1 MDTFPYTDR
10 SPSLDSNASDDTLH
24 DPISPSSLYDVR
36 PGLMGPKDKTSFADE
51 QDAAARHDDIT
62 ADAVREEADKAQKVW
77 IPASH
82 TSRTLALCFDGT
94 GDHFDYE
101 NSNVVNI
108 FSMLR
113 KDDTTQQLVYYQPGI
128 GTYTGTDL
136 PIISTI
142 SKTLDEMFAMNIST
156 HIKDGYSFLMENY
169 TDGDKICLF
178 GFSRGAYTARALAG
192 MLQKV
197 DLLPRSNDAQL
208 SFAYDMY
215 AKMATDADATDF
227 DDQVVLVETFK
238 RTFCREVKV
247 EFLGVWDTVNSVGL
261 IPRMLPFV
269 YMNNGV
275 QHLRHAL
282 SLDERRVRFIPSF
295 ASAFIPRR
303 MDAGERAERRF
314 EDAVNAAADA
324 HCDVREVWFAGVHAD
339 VGGGSVKNSTR
350 HALARIP
357 LRWMIRETLRC
368 STGLLYDGAMLQ
380 QVGLSLARAP
390 DGTVHLAD
398 APRRLGAHELGAHPG
413 LRVDIEEEQPAQCL
427 SWAAAVV
434 AFFTAFFGVLFGGT
448 ASTLSDTAK
457 LGGGRYVLPS
467 RMHPTHARALHEHHG
482 HDAPLVDPHAI
493 NDAHMQEQAP
503 LFEAV
508 EELADALSL
517 MHDQLSPAGG
527 WKRLLWLAMEYLPA
541 RIRVERPLHIK
552 HGADAWEWWSR
563 PQDPEDRLVWQWVT
577 VWNRCRG
584 RMLAGKVIESGLRV
598 HRSVKTRLEARGIR
612 LKHTH
617 SPGELYIPQV
627 RPALPRAKGEAWP
640 TQLTHR
646 EWNVD
651 VPLYWEWV
659 D

>member
-1 MDTFPYTDR
+1 MDTHADR

-36 PGLMGPKDKTSFADE
+36 PRLTSLKGKASFADA
-51 QDAAARHDDIT
+51 QDTPARQDNIIV
-62 ADAVREEADKAQKVW
+62 DAVREETAKGQKVW
-77 IPASH
+77 VPSSH
-82 TSRTLALCFDGT
+82 TSRTIALCFDGT
-94 GDHFDYE
+94 GDQFDYD
-101 NSNVVNI
+101 NSNVVNL

-136 PIISTI
+136 PIVSTI

-197 DLLPRSNDAQL
+197 GLLPRSNDAQL

-215 AKMATDADATDF
+215 AKMATDADAKDF

-295 ASAFIPRR
+295 ASAYIPHRVS
-303 MDAGERAERRF
+303 AGERAERRF
-314 EDAVNAAADA
+314 EDAVNAADGA

-368 STGLLYDGAMLQ
+368 GTGLLYDGAMLQ

-390 DGTVHLAD
+390 DGTVRLAD
-398 APRRLGAHELGAHPG
+398 LPPRLGAHELRAYPG
-413 LRVDIEEEQPAQCL
+413 LRVDIEEEQPEL
-427 SWAAAVV
+427 PRSWAAAVV
-434 AFFTAFFGVLFGGT
+434 AFLTAPFRALFG
-448 ASTLSDTAK
+448 AKNHISDTARV
-457 LGGGRYVLPS
+457 GGGRYVLPS

-482 HDAPLVDPHAI
+482 RDAPLADPHAL
-493 NDAHMQEQAP
+493 DPAHMADRAP

-552 HGADAWEWWSR
+552 HGADTWEWWSR
-563 PQDPEDRLVWQWVT
+563 PQDPDDRLVWQWVR
-577 VWNRCRG
+577 NCGRG
-584 RMLAGKVIESGLRV
+584 RMLAGEVIESGLRV

-617 SPGELYIPQV
+617 RRGECYVPQV
-627 RPALPRAKGEAWP
+627 RPALPRAEGEALP
-640 TQLTHR
+640 VRLGHH